1 MSRHRNVRNQNYD
14 EYDDEDVYG
23 HSVDDDYSI
32 SPTDAQQWLY
42 DRARGQHS
50 MSSFLANNADIVE
63 EDDEEAENEKFAKS
77 RRDSDN
83 FQMPKLAEMEQAKL
97 VSCLEEVRNVVG
109 DEMVSDRVIVETSM
123 KFDFDIAKVLDEI
136 LNECS
141 SSQPEAKPKTVVPPP
156 PPPTVKITSV
166 PVPVNLNTV
175 PAAKFFAQQ
184 KSPITSG
191 RNTPE
196 PQSLLDTSAPPAE
209 ETAKTYKVSKE
220 QAQRDAKQI
229 FQSERGAEKDHY
241 NMICI
246 GHVDAGKSTLMGHL
260 LVDMGNVSQKTMHK
274 YEQESK
280 KIGKQSFM
288 YAWVLDETGEER
300 ARGEFSDFSLFSP
313 DFVFPLCCLS
323 GLDVFGGSD
332 FTFNSVYLVV
342 SDLLSRI
349 SMIAKDKSTTTTIS
363 RKASVHRTNGS
374 SRKQRAFSN
383 HCKGGVV
390 GSFHE

>member
-32 SPTDAQQWLY
+32 SPTDAQQWLF

-50 MSSFLANNADIVE
+50 ISSFLANNADIVE
-63 EDDEEAENEKFAKS
+63 EDDEEAENQKYAKS
-77 RRDSDN
+77 RRDSEN
-83 FQMPKLAEMEQAKL
+83 FQMPKLAEVEQAKL

-109 DEMVSDRVIVETSM
+109 NEVVSDRVIVETSI

-141 SSQPEAKPKTVVPPP
+141 SSKKEVTKHKTVVPPP

-166 PVPVNLNTV
+166 PVPVNANLNTV
-175 PAAKFFAQQ
+175 PAAKLFAQQ

-196 PQSLLDTSAPPAE
+196 PQSLLDTSVPQAE
-209 ETAKTYKVSKE
+209 ETVKTYKVSKE
-220 QAQRDAKQI
+220 QSQRDAKQI
-229 FQSERGAEKDHY
+229 FQSERGDEKAHFH
-241 NMICI
+241 MICI

-300 ARGEFSDFSLFSP
+300 ARGEFTDFSLFFLFQC
-313 DFVFPLCCLS
+313 FV
-323 GLDVFGGSD
+323 
-332 FTFNSVYLVV
+332 VV
-342 SDLLSRI
+342 W
-349 SMIAKDKSTTTTIS
+349 
-363 RKASVHRTNGS
+363 HS
-374 SRKQRAFSN
+374 SR
-383 HCKGGVV
+383 
-390 GSFHE
+390 